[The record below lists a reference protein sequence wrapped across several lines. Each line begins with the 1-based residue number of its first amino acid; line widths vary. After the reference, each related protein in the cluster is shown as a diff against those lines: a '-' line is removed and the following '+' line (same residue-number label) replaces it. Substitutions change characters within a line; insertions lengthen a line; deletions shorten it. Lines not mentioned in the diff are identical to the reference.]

1 MFLVAVV
8 AMGASGVFAT
18 GKPVQDNSV
27 KSTKNDQ
34 PVYTCEVRVMCPDGK
49 SYIQSFGVS
58 TIDRQDACDRAYA
71 NTRGLECPRNA
82 GGGGTGTGGG
92 HLEEIEQSN

>member
-1 MFLVAVV
+1 MFLVAVM

-18 GKPVQDNSV
+18 GKPAKKKARIS
-27 KSTKNDQ
+27 
-34 PVYTCEVRVMCPDGK
+34 
-49 SYIQSFGVS
+49 
-58 TIDRQDACDRAYA
+58 RQDACDRAYA

-82 GGGGTGTGGG
+82 GGGG